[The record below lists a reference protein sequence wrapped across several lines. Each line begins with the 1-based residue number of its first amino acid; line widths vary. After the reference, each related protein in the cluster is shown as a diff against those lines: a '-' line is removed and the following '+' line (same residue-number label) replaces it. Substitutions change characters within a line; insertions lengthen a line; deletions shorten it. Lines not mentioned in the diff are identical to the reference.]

1 LPEES
6 QVTRAVEDRDPD
18 VPAAAAR
25 TADTAGGQDG
35 VPGKLINVAWAARL
49 FALLCAV
56 SGIYV
61 VVVSVGA
68 IRGGRSAASWLLP
81 LATGGLAAV
90 LCAGVVSASAARYL
104 SWRSIGERTLAVVL
118 LVLYAFLLLPAL
130 GFLLG
135 SLIFVA
141 AVTIVYARRRLAVGL
156 GGAAVAVALWALFA
170 YVVAEPLPAGWL
182 WR

>member
-6 QVTRAVEDRDPD
+6 QVTGAVEDRDPD
-18 VPAAAAR
+18 VPAAAAP
-25 TADTAGGQDG
+25 TVDAAGRPAGAS
-35 VPGKLINVAWAARL
+35 GKLINVVWAIRL
-49 FALLCAV
+49 FAV
-56 SGIYV
+56 SCTLTGAYV
-61 VVVSVGA
+61 VVVSVDA
-68 IRGGRSAASWLLP
+68 IRNGQAAASWLLP
-81 LATGGLAAV
+81 LTSGGLAAV
-90 LCAGVVSASAARYL
+90 LCAGVVSASRARYL

-135 SLIFVA
+135 SLMFVA

-170 YVVAEPLPAGWL
+170 YVVAEPLPGGWL